1 MNSFVLQVFQL
12 EEKYSDIHCFLA
24 LFVITKVSKDFAT
37 SNSKPNFK
45 SLKDS
50 LQRRITNVT
59 ETRSKMPLV
68 LSR

>member
-12 EEKYSDIHCFLA
+12 EEKYSDIHCFFA

-59 ETRSKMPLV
+59 ETRSKMPLA